1 LEVTTKGTALKGP
14 SIREIEIHWFKQ
26 MNVHLGLK
34 EPLSVGMPFIK
45 PGIQLWGK
53 HSEVYCR

>member
-1 LEVTTKGTALKGP
+1 MEVTTKGTALKGP

-45 PGIQLWGK
+45 PSLDPAVGQTL
-53 HSEVYCR
+53 